1 MAAGVFEERY
11 EDNVTSSDQPAIQG
25 VALNDRKDP
34 ESFQPVLQK
43 HDDFPPLFADLVDRN
58 VHQAVVFL
66 HYFVNLK
73 HAVSR
78 YLAKAG

>member
-11 EDNVTSSDQPAIQG
+11 EDGVMSSDQPAIQG
-25 VALNDRKDP
+25 FALNDRKDP
-34 ESFQPVLQK
+34 ESFRAVLQK
-43 HDDFPPLFADLVDRN
+43 SDDFQLLFAGFEHKN
-58 VHQAVVFL
+58 GHQAVVFL